1 MKKSKIF
8 CLAAVAVLLFTLAAC
23 GGYTSKIYDNAQKWI
38 QKDVLESNMT
48 KAPDAEDSDL
58 PKEICRLIDSREKSD
73 EYFSDLPVDVDFS
86 KEKMILYFYT
96 SQYMG
101 RSYKINKMDE
111 MGNTLYLYIKPEHKD
126 VGSGDASVPAQ
137 RCLLVVTNKTNVKNV
152 NVVLEE

>member
-8 CLAAVAVLLFTLAAC
+8 CLAALAVLLFTLAAC

-38 QKDVLESNMT
+38 KKDVLESNMT
-48 KAPDAEDSDL
+48 KA
-58 PKEICRLIDSREKSD
+58 ICRLIDSREKSD

>member
-1 MKKSKIF
+1 
-8 CLAAVAVLLFTLAAC
+8 
-23 GGYTSKIYDNAQKWI
+23 
-38 QKDVLESNMT
+38 
-48 KAPDAEDSDL
+48 
-58 PKEICRLIDSREKSD
+58 
-73 EYFSDLPVDVDFS
+73 
-86 KEKMILYFYT
+86 MILYFYT

>member
-38 QKDVLESNMT
+38 KKDVLESNMT

-111 MGNTLYLYIKPEHKD
+111 METRCISTSNPNIKTS
-126 VGSGDASVPAQ
+126 GSGRRLRSRAAVPA
-137 RCLLVVTNKTNVKNV
+137 RRH
-152 NVVLEE
+152 E